1 MNPST
6 LLILQLVIQFTAIP
20 IARDIGH
27 YVANRNPL
35 LTRAEGGRM
44 GLTQAG
50 ERGFRIFP
58 IFDVKAL
65 ARLVLSCR
73 SLCLV
78 ENPFRPAFQPPT
90 LIRLSRAYD
99 IMSQTRERRL
109 KAQEERRFDAT
120 IATYGAP
127 LVTRFLQQH
136 PAFRQAE
143 EDTGGWDFGLTDVQN
158 WALGRVRQGVG
169 QLARDLRY
177 GVLDEIMYDVEFA
190 MPYSAVTARFDLLR
204 APLPTRTPPDRQ
216 CDHGADPGIAA
227 STWTST
233 VLRGGHGGSPTLWNC
248 PSRCPDSVHSHCCC
262 YAPACES
269 H

>member
-6 LLILQLVIQFTAIP
+6 LLIFQLVIQFTAIP

-35 LTRAEGGRM
+35 LTRAEGELM
-44 GLTQAG
+44 GAAQAG

-78 ENPFRPAFQPPT
+78 QNPFRPAFQPPT
-90 LIRLSRAYD
+90 LFRLSRAYD

-109 KAQEERRFDAT
+109 KAQEVHRFDTT

-127 LVTRFLQQH
+127 RVTRFLQEH
-136 PAFRQAE
+136 PAVRQAE
-143 EDTGGWDFGLTDVQN
+143 EDTGGWNFGITDVQN
-158 WALGRVRQGVG
+158 YALGRVRQGLG

-177 GVLDEIMYDVEFA
+177 GVLDEIMYAVVRDFGE
-190 MPYSAVTARFDLLR
+190 SATPELVTLRFDDYKHYFQRSHL
-204 APLPTRTPPDRQ
+204 Q
-216 CDHGADPGIAA
+216 I
-227 STWTST
+227 
-233 VLRGGHGGSPTLWNC
+233 
-248 PSRCPDSVHSHCCC
+248 DSVITALTLVSQL
-262 YAPACES
+262 YVDVYGVARWPRGIINALELTFPLS
-269 H
+269 